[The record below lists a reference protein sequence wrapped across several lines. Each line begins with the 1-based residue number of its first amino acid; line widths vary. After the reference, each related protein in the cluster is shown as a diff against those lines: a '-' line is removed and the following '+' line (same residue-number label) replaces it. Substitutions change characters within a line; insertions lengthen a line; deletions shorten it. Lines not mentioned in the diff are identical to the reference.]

1 MKPLSIFAS
10 VNGQIRQ
17 DIILDE
23 KFQMSEKEFVEKLKQ
38 GKILTTISH
47 GDGNG
52 LVIQVY
58 PFTII
63 GKVISQEA
71 LLNLEIS
78 EFDEYGEDE
87 G

>member
-1 MKPLSIFAS
+1 MKTLSIFATVS
-10 VNGQIRQ
+10 GQIRQ

-23 KFQMSEKEFVEKLKQ
+23 KFQMEEKELVKKLNE

-52 LVIQVY
+52 LVIQVS

-71 LLNLEIS
+71 LDDLEIS
-78 EFDEYGEDE
+78 EFEEYGEDE
-87 G
+87 